1 MIATSGLSKDYGSG
15 RGLFGLDLEVR
26 QGEVFG
32 FLGPNGAGKSTTMRL
47 LLDLIRPTSGSAQLL
62 GLDTVNDSLAIRRR
76 VGFLPGDFALYPK
89 LTGRA
94 MLDYLAQLRGG
105 VDPHVRDSLVERFG
119 ADIDRPIRQLSTGNR
134 QKIGL
139 VQAFMHEPE
148 LLILDE
154 PIAGLD
160 PLVQQSFHALLGEV
174 SGQGRTVFLSSHT
187 LSEVERVT
195 HRLAILRQGRL
206 VVVDSLENLRKVAVQ
221 RLEIEFAEPVDVGEF
236 RALPGVTEVHAEGSV
251 VTVGFEGSADA
262 VVKAAAKHEVRAI
275 RPREEDL
282 EDIFLHYYK
291 QTVAHEPARR
301 PDRAAPATARRAL
314 SGPRADRRDGRG
326 RCAVPVGRAHDR
338 DAHVPKSVSNLLGG
352 GDYGTITGW
361 FRSEIAAIYGP
372 LVIGALAITGAS
384 ATTAGEEEDR
394 IMGLVLAHPI
404 RRPRLIAAKA
414 AAIAVVVLVIAF
426 ATWIGLIVG
435 VAVGGGGIT
444 LAHITALA
452 VQLAFFGFA
461 TGAVAIALGAGTGRR
476 SLATGVAAAVGIVGW
491 LINSFAP
498 LVGAIDWLKYISPF
512 YYYAGHD
519 PLTQGVDILGIIVLG
534 AVSLVLT
541 ALGMIGI
548 ERRDLRA

>member
-1 MIATSGLSKDYGSG
+1 VIATSGLSKDYGSG

-105 VDPHVRDSLVERFG
+105 VDPHVRHSLVERFG

-134 QKIGL
+134 QKLGL

-221 RLEIEFAEPVDVGEF
+221 RLEIEFAEPIDVGEF
-236 RALPGVTEVHAEGSV
+236 RALPGVTEVHAEGSL
-251 VTVGFEGSADA
+251 VTVGFEGTADA

-291 QTVAHEPARR
+291 
-301 PDRAAPATARRAL
+301 
-314 SGPRADRRDGRG
+314 AD
-326 RCAVPVGRAHDR
+326 
-338 DAHVPKSVSNLLGG
+338 GG
-352 GDYGTITGW
+352 
-361 FRSEIAAIYGP
+361 A
-372 LVIGALAITGAS
+372 
-384 ATTAGEEEDR
+384 
-394 IMGLVLAHPI
+394 
-404 RRPRLIAAKA
+404 
-414 AAIAVVVLVIAF
+414 
-426 ATWIGLIVG
+426 
-435 VAVGGGGIT
+435 
-444 LAHITALA
+444 
-452 VQLAFFGFA
+452 
-461 TGAVAIALGAGTGRR
+461 
-476 SLATGVAAAVGIVGW
+476 
-491 LINSFAP
+491 
-498 LVGAIDWLKYISPF
+498 
-512 YYYAGHD
+512 
-519 PLTQGVDILGIIVLG
+519 
-534 AVSLVLT
+534 
-541 ALGMIGI
+541 
-548 ERRDLRA
+548 